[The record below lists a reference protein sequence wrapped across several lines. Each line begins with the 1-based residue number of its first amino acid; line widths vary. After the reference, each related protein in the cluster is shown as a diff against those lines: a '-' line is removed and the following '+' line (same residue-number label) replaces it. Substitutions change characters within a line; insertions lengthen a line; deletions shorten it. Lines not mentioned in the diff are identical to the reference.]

1 MGNRIDE
8 GSRGDTIHGMYMNTK
23 QIINTIIALL
33 IAIIVAFSIDAQ
45 PSVQHGMGIF
55 VAIAWLWITQALPLS
70 TTALLIPILAMASG
84 LLSASQAF
92 ENFASPVIFL
102 FMGGF
107 ALAAALQKYSL
118 DQLFAN
124 KMLSFSG
131 GKPFKAILLLFLTTA
146 ILSMWI
152 SNTATLALM
161 LPIAL
166 GLLSSYGKKASGN
179 LTVFVLLGLAYSGNL
194 GGMATLIG
202 SPPNA
207 IAASAANLSFA
218 DWLTWGLPMFA
229 LLFPL
234 MIVVLFII
242 FRPKF
247 SDSIVIN
254 LSKVA
259 LSWQRSL
266 VIAIFAFTALGWIFS
281 APLSKAL
288 GIDSGFDA
296 MLAVLAIVLLT
307 GSKSLPFEEFINKT
321 NWGILILF
329 GGGLTLSSLLK
340 NSGASLWLANGISN
354 HLPANNAWLVLL
366 IICAFV
372 IFLTELVSNTASAA
386 LLVPLF
392 MTVALDLGL
401 PPVGIAVVIALCA
414 SCAFMLPV
422 ATPPNAIVFS
432 AGLVPQKQMMRA
444 GLVLNLTFAVV
455 IASVAGLLF

>member
-1 MGNRIDE
+1 MKNKVLANPMD
-8 GSRGDTIHGMYMNTK
+8 TK
-23 QIINTIIALL
+23 QIMNTIVAVGM
-33 IAIIVAFSIDAQ
+33 AVIVAFNIDAQ
-45 PSVQHGMGIF
+45 LSVQQGMGIF
-55 VAIAWLWITQALPLS
+55 VAIAWLWITQALPIS
-70 TTALLIPILAMASG
+70 TTALLIPVLAMASG
-84 LLSASQAF
+84 LLTATQAF

-131 GKPFKAILLLFLTTA
+131 GKPLKAILLLFLSTA

-152 SNTATLALM
+152 SNTATIALM

-166 GLLSSYGKKASGN
+166 GLLSSYGTKVSSN
-179 LTVFVLLGLAYSGNL
+179 STIFVLLGLAYSGNL

-207 IAASAANLSFA
+207 IAASAAKLSFA
-218 DWLTWGLPMFA
+218 DWLVWGVPMFL

-234 MIVVLFII
+234 MIVVLFFM

-247 SDSIVIN
+247 SNSVTIN
-254 LSKVA
+254 LPKVER
-259 LSWQRSL
+259 SWQRNW
-266 VIAIFAFTALGWIFS
+266 VIVIFTLTALGWIFS
-281 APLSKAL
+281 APLSNAL
-288 GIDSGFDA
+288 GIHSGFDA

-307 GSKSLPFEEFINKT
+307 GSKSLPFEDFVSKT

-329 GGGLTLSSLLK
+329 GGGLTLSALLK
-340 NSGASLWLANGISN
+340 SSGASFWLANVISSY
-354 HLPANNAWLVLL
+354 LPANNTWLVLL
-366 IICAFV
+366 IICVFV

-392 MTVALDLGL
+392 MTVAVELGL
-401 PPVGIAVVIALCA
+401 PPAGIAVVIALCA

-432 AGLVPQKQMMRA
+432 SGLVPQKQMMRA
-444 GLVLNLTFAVV
+444 GLVLNLCFAVV
-455 IASVAGLLF
+455 IASVAGFFF

>member
-1 MGNRIDE
+1 MENKVLANYM
-8 GSRGDTIHGMYMNTK
+8 DTK
-23 QIINTIIALL
+23 KIINTIIAV
-33 IAIIVAFSIDAQ
+33 IMAFMVAFNVDAQ
-45 PSVQHGMGIF
+45 LSVQQGMGIF
-55 VAIAWLWITQALPLS
+55 VAIAWLWITQALPIS
-70 TTALLIPILAMASG
+70 TTALLIPVLAMASG
-84 LLSASQAF
+84 LLTTTQAF

-131 GKPFKAILLLFLTTA
+131 GKPLNAILLLFLTTA

-152 SNTATLALM
+152 SNTATIALM

-166 GLLSSYGKKASGN
+166 GLLSSYGTK
-179 LTVFVLLGLAYSGNL
+179 LTPNSTIFVLLGLAYSGNL

-207 IAASAANLSFA
+207 IAASAAKLSFA
-218 DWLTWGLPMFA
+218 DWLAWGVPMFL

-234 MIVVLFII
+234 MIVVLFFM

-247 SDSIVIN
+247 SNSVTINLPKVAGGWQRNLVIVIFT
-254 LSKVA
+254 L
-259 LSWQRSL
+259 
-266 VIAIFAFTALGWIFS
+266 TALGWIFS
-281 APLSKAL
+281 APLSNAL
-288 GIDSGFDA
+288 GIQRGFDA

-307 GSKSLPFEEFINKT
+307 GSKSLPFEEFVSKT

-329 GGGLTLSSLLK
+329 GGGLTLSALLK
-340 NSGASLWLANGISN
+340 SSGASLWLANAISSY
-354 HLPANNAWLVLL
+354 LPADNTWLVLL
-366 IICAFV
+366 IICVFV

-401 PPVGIAVVIALCA
+401 PPAGIAVVIALCA

-432 AGLVPQKQMMRA
+432 SGLVPQQQMMRA
-444 GLVLNLTFAVV
+444 GLVLNLCFAVV
-455 IASVAGLLF
+455 IASVAGLFF